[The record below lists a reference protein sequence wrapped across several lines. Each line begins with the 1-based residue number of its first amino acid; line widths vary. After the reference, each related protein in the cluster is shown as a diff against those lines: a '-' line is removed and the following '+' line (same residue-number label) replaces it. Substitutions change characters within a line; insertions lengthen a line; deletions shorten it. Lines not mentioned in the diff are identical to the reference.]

1 MRPGRIQWIR
11 PGCVV
16 ASGECLTEKE
26 TEEMNIAPGLMKLL
40 ILAVVLYVVVTC
52 YLLTDLNVRVAG
64 IEHALMHTDTGSEH
78 QPGR

>member
-1 MRPGRIQWIR
+1 
-11 PGCVV
+11 
-16 ASGECLTEKE
+16 
-26 TEEMNIAPGLMKLL
+26 MNIAPGLMKLL